1 MSIKVTWYFVAGWSF
16 ESSIPTFIFLVI
28 STIVRDFRVG
38 KGVRGQVL
46 RGGGEDLVGGKIKVI
61 IVFVT

>member
-1 MSIKVTWYFVAGWSF
+1 VEG
-16 ESSIPTFIFLVI
+16 
-28 STIVRDFRVG
+28 VG
-38 KGVRGQVL
+38 ERVL